1 MSFYRY
7 LQLNKLKILNNKIA
21 NFVTENNFQIYPC
34 PRELNEYSP
43 YGEWI
48 KSFIAWPFIAEKWF
62 SQDSKP
68 LKTGIFTTQSQ
79 KN

>member
-7 LQLNKLKILNNKIA
+7 LQLNKRKILNNKIA
-21 NFVTENNFQIYPC
+21 NFVTENNFQIYPR
-34 PRELNEYSP
+34 PRELNEYSL
-43 YGEWI
+43 YGEWNRV
-48 KSFIAWPFIAEKWF
+48 SWPFIAEKWF

-68 LKTGIFTTQSQ
+68 LKTGIFTKQSQ